1 MSLFSSADTET
12 PRPCP
17 VNNQLMEIH
26 FDVTV
31 SINHSGS
38 KGESRESSG
47 LKSLKTQKS
56 RSHQACKLQVY
67 EVLLVDAGAAAL
79 IVDCCLSRC

>member
-1 MSLFSSADTET
+1 MSWFSS
-12 PRPCP
+12 
-17 VNNQLMEIH
+17 LMEIH
-26 FDVTV
+26 FDVAGF
-31 SINHSGS
+31 INHSES